1 MTVLVPWNDI
11 LCFLVV
17 VSSIFLSIWMLL
29 RHEENDGTRKCST
42 KYESLLIPQPDK
54 DNGNVIT
61 SEWTQPNH
69 VVSNQ
74 LWTSCWRNLN
84 PVWLLVT
91 RFLSF
96 VIMARV
102 LAWDIQL
109 HGKTVFL
116 YYTKWTFALVVF
128 YFALGTIASAQG
140 CLVNSRKPVNQ
151 NNGKNSSVKTSMAES
166 SNKSKTTINFSANKV
181 RATVKVQSYHEQD
194 SIKEIAGFWGYLMQ
208 TVYQTCAGAVILTDT
223 IFWFLIVPSLAVA
236 GVEMNLLMGC
246 MHSLNAVFLLI
257 DTALNSLVSIT
268 AKSGEDFV
276 PILVSLL
283 DEIVMETCLFVA
295 LPVVSVCIFL
305 TIQLYVW
312 RFLMGS
318 SRMWWF
324 MVALPIPR
332 SINSMGTSMVLLP
345 GPNLLPLLRIV
356 CSDRKTK
363 EWSILEVVPSCVCEH
378 TIALF
383 MA

>member
-17 VSSIFLSIWMLL
+17 VSSIFASIWMLL
-29 RHEENDGTRKCST
+29 RHEENDGTRKCLT
-42 KYESLLIPQPDK
+42 KYESLLVPQPDK

-69 VVSNQ
+69 VGSNQ

-96 VIMARV
+96 VIMVRV
-102 LAWDIQL
+102 LAWDIHL

-140 CLVNSRKPVNQ
+140 CWENSRKPVNE
-151 NNGKNSSVKTSMAES
+151 NSAKNSSVKTRMSES
-166 SNKSKTTINFSANKV
+166 SKSKTTINFSANK
-181 RATVKVQSYHEQD
+181 AGTTVKVQSYHEQD
-194 SIKEIAGFWGYLMQ
+194 GVKEIAGIWGYLMQ

-236 GVEMNLLMGC
+236 GIKLNLLMGC

-257 DTALNSLVSIT
+257 DTALNSLPFPWFRFAYFLLFNCSYGVFLWVLHACGVSWWPYPFLDLSTPWAPVWYLCLALIYFPCYGLYTVIVKLKNGAFSKWFPRAFVSI
-268 AKSGEDFV
+268 
-276 PILVSLL
+276 P
-283 DEIVMETCLFVA
+283 
-295 LPVVSVCIFL
+295 
-305 TIQLYVW
+305 
-312 RFLMGS
+312 
-318 SRMWWF
+318 
-324 MVALPIPR
+324 
-332 SINSMGTSMVLLP
+332 
-345 GPNLLPLLRIV
+345 
-356 CSDRKTK
+356 
-363 EWSILEVVPSCVCEH
+363 
-378 TIALF
+378 
-383 MA
+383 

>member
-257 DTALNSLVSIT
+257 DTALNSLPFPWFRFAYFLLFNCTYGVFLWVLHACGGSWWPYPFLDLSTPWAPLWYFCLALIYFPCYGLYALIVKLKNGAFSKWFPHAFVSI
-268 AKSGEDFV
+268 
-276 PILVSLL
+276 P
-283 DEIVMETCLFVA
+283 
-295 LPVVSVCIFL
+295 
-305 TIQLYVW
+305 
-312 RFLMGS
+312 
-318 SRMWWF
+318 
-324 MVALPIPR
+324 
-332 SINSMGTSMVLLP
+332 
-345 GPNLLPLLRIV
+345 
-356 CSDRKTK
+356 
-363 EWSILEVVPSCVCEH
+363 
-378 TIALF
+378 
-383 MA
+383 